1 LFYVIEPCGF
11 RYISKRRKPS
21 TMGNRGI
28 GDILYFRK
36 KKVKKGAHID
46 ERSMRSLLIAGK
58 GMRAARLHVENCAEC
73 RERYA
78 KLKAVLAPSV
88 AGDLTPPP
96 EIEKRILASYRA
108 TYHDTAPRLSVRAF
122 RGLLAGFNPMV
133 MAGSL
138 AVVLIVASAGFL
150 IHKAYSPR
158 PLPLY
163 VYHIRGDALI
173 DGKPASYRSTIY
185 EGSLL
190 EVPERSVLVL
200 SLKNR
205 FLLKVH
211 ENSELRIAKA
221 TMKRGRGQS
230 EFIFNLRKGTLF
242 TRINTPDNEPNY
254 FYMTPN
260 ARIKSSRT
268 EFILKVAGDKTIL
281 IPRSGTINITS
292 LETEEEVL
300 TLPDKKY
307 VITSSIET
315 TESAE
320 YEDVSEQLSS
330 DAENPL
336 GENGRGE
343 VSTPLGPMS

>member
-1 LFYVIEPCGF
+1 
-11 RYISKRRKPS
+11 
-21 TMGNRGI
+21 MGNRGI
-28 GDILYFRK
+28 GDILHIGK

-46 ERSMRSLLIAGK
+46 DRSMRSLLIEGK
-58 GMRAARLHVENCAEC
+58 GMRAARLHVENCADC
-73 RERYA
+73 CERYA
-78 KLKAVLAPSV
+78 KLRAVLAPSV
-88 AGDLTPPP
+88 TGDLSPPP
-96 EIEKRILASYRA
+96 EIEKRILASYRTA
-108 TYHDTAPRLSVRAF
+108 YHDTASRLSPRTF
-122 RGLLAGFNPMV
+122 RGLLARFNPMV
-133 MAGSL
+133 TACSL
-138 AVVLIVASAGFL
+138 AVALIVASAGLL

-190 EVPERSVLVL
+190 EVSQGSVLML

-230 EFIFNLRKGTLF
+230 EFMFNLRKGTLF
-242 TRINTPDNEPNY
+242 TRINTPENEPNY
-254 FYMTPN
+254 FYITPN

-268 EFILKVAGDKTIL
+268 EFILKVTGDKTIL

-292 LETEEEVL
+292 LETKEEVL

-315 TESAE
+315 SESAE
-320 YEDVSEQLSS
+320 YEDIREQLSS

-343 VSTPLGPMS
+343 LLNLREPMS